1 MQFLRTDKK
10 AHLACRMVTAHRIQ
24 LGVDMMKK
32 HRPLLQEVSAKY
44 GVPESVIVAIWGME
58 SR

>member
-1 MQFLRTDKK
+1 MRFFQTDQN
-10 AHLACRMVTAHRIQ
+10 AYLACRMVTDHRIK

-32 HRPLLQEVSAKY
+32 HRPLLQEVSSKY